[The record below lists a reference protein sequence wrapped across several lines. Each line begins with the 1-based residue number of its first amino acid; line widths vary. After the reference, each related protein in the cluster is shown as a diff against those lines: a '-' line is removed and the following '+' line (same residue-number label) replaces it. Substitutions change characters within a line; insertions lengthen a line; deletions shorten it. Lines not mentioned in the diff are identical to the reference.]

1 MTQQC
6 LPFATNT
13 NLNFQEKINLVA
25 ETKISVCYNIVH
37 VAPQHIPAIKSY
49 SQWESNEAFKEVEK
63 RNVMPQFKTRAHEAA
78 ISRTLNLVQRDP
90 WNIIERYY
98 EPEKEFIYFNNETDL
113 RNKIKDITNNW
124 SDYQT
129 IIENAYEKALNYT
142 TENFVQLIKS
152 GDEWK

>member
-1 MTQQC
+1 M
-6 LPFATNT
+6 
-13 NLNFQEKINLVA
+13 VA

-98 EPEKEFIYFNNETDL
+98 GSNYK
-113 RNKIKDITNNW
+113 KINW
-124 SDYQT
+124 KY
-129 IIENAYEKALNYT
+129 K
-142 TENFVQLIKS
+142 TES
-152 GDEWK
+152 EE